1 MHLSHPIARLALVAP
16 ITPLAPFAHEPARLG
31 DVRSTSLRD
40 HHHMLTEIS
49 NALADA
55 AAAAA
60 PSVIQVQGRRQPASG
75 VIYAPGVVVTTTQAL
90 RREDR
95 LHVRGSEGDAVE
107 AELVGWDPATGLA
120 VLKAPALRGGP
131 ITVAKQ
137 AARVG
142 NLALA
147 IGRSWSNG
155 LTVSAGVVSIIGGP
169 LRTGRRRSI
178 DQIIRTTAPMHDGF
192 AGGAFV
198 DASGALL
205 GVTTA
210 STIRGLGVVIP
221 AAIAWSTAQHLLEH
235 GGLKRGYLGI
245 AGQSVRLP
253 ESQSAGKAEEGLL
266 VVAVSPDAPA
276 ARAGILIGD
285 VILAVDGQTIG
296 SPEELLDWLT
306 GDRIGK
312 TATLRVLRG
321 GKPTDVSAT
330 IGERGAS

>member
-1 MHLSHPIARLALVAP
+1 
-16 ITPLAPFAHEPARLG
+16 
-31 DVRSTSLRD
+31 
-40 HHHMLTEIS
+40 MLTDFS
-49 NALADA
+49 NEFADVA
-55 AAAAA
+55 AKAAS
-60 PSVIQVQGRRQPASG
+60 SVIQVQGRRQPASG
-75 VIYAPGVVVTTTQAL
+75 VIYAPGVVVTTTRAL

-95 LHVRGSEGDAVE
+95 LRVRGDGDAID
-107 AELVGWDPATGLA
+107 AELAGWDPATGLA
-120 VLKAPALRGGP
+120 ILKAPALSAPP
-131 ITVAKQ
+131 IGVAKH
-137 AARVG
+137 APRVG

-147 IGRSWSNG
+147 LARSWSNG

-169 LRTGRRRSI
+169 LQTGRRRAI

-198 DASGALL
+198 DTSGALL
-205 GVTTA
+205 GIATA

-221 AAIAWSTAQHLLEH
+221 TAIAWSTAQHLLEH

-245 AGQSVRLP
+245 AGQPVRLP
-253 ESQSAGKAEEGLL
+253 ESQRVGEVEEGLL

-276 ARAGILIGD
+276 ARAGILVGD
-285 VILAVDGQTIG
+285 VILAADGQTIG

-312 TATLRVLRG
+312 AAALRLVRG
-321 GKPTDVSAT
+321 GKPTEVSVT

>member
-1 MHLSHPIARLALVAP
+1 
-16 ITPLAPFAHEPARLG
+16 
-31 DVRSTSLRD
+31 
-40 HHHMLTEIS
+40 MLTEIS

-60 PSVIQVQGRRQPASG
+60 PSVIQVHGRRQPASG
-75 VIYAPGVVVTTTQAL
+75 VIYSPGVVVTTTHAV
-90 RREDR
+90 RREDK

-107 AELVGWDPATGLA
+107 AELAGWDPATGLA
-120 VLKAPALRGGP
+120 LLKAPALGGAP
-131 ITVAKQ
+131 IAVAKQ

-147 IGRSWSNG
+147 IARSWSNG

-169 LRTGRRRSI
+169 LRTGRRRAI

-198 DASGALL
+198 DPTGALL
-205 GVTTA
+205 GITTA

-221 AAIAWSTAQHLLEH
+221 AAIAWKTAQQLLEH

-245 AGQSVRLP
+245 AGQPVRLP
-253 ESQSAGKAEEGLL
+253 EPQRAGGIEEALL
-266 VVAVSPDAPA
+266 VVGVSSDAPA
-276 ARAGILIGD
+276 AQAGILVGD

-306 GDRIGK
+306 GDRVGK
-312 TATLRVLRG
+312 VATVRLLRG
-321 GKPTDVSAT
+321 GKPTDVAVT
-330 IGERGAS
+330 IGERRAS

>member
-1 MHLSHPIARLALVAP
+1 
-16 ITPLAPFAHEPARLG
+16 
-31 DVRSTSLRD
+31 
-40 HHHMLTEIS
+40 MLTEIS

-95 LHVRGSEGDAVE
+95 LHVRGSEGDAVD
-107 AELVGWDPATGLA
+107 AELAGWDPATGLA
-120 VLKAPALRGGP
+120 VVKAPALRGSP
-131 ITVAKQ
+131 IAVAKQ

-221 AAIAWSTAQHLLEH
+221 TAIAWSTAQHLLEH

-245 AGQSVRLP
+245 AGQPVRLP
-253 ESQSAGKAEEGLL
+253 ESQRAGTVEEGLL
-266 VVAVSPDAPA
+266 VVGVSPDAPA

-306 GDRIGK
+306 GDRVDK
-312 TATLRVLRG
+312 TATLRLLRG
-321 GKPTDVSAT
+321 GKPTEMSVT

>member
-1 MHLSHPIARLALVAP
+1 
-16 ITPLAPFAHEPARLG
+16 
-31 DVRSTSLRD
+31 
-40 HHHMLTEIS
+40 MLTDFS
-49 NALADA
+49 NELAEVA
-55 AAAAA
+55 AKAA

-75 VIYAPGVVVTTTQAL
+75 VIYAPRVVVTTTRAL

-95 LHVRGSEGDAVE
+95 LHVRGDGDPVD
-107 AELVGWDPATGLA
+107 AELAGWDPATGLA
-120 VLKAPALRGGP
+120 ILKAPALTAPP
-131 ITVAKQ
+131 IAIAKQ
-137 AARVG
+137 APRVG

-147 IGRSWSNG
+147 LARSWSNG

-169 LRTGRRRSI
+169 LQTGRRRAI

-192 AGGAFV
+192 AGGALV
-198 DASGALL
+198 DTTGALL
-205 GVTTA
+205 GITTA

-221 AAIAWSTAQHLLEH
+221 AGIAWNTAEHLLQH

-245 AGQSVRLP
+245 AGQPVRLP
-253 ESQSAGKAEEGLL
+253 ESQRTGDTEEGLI
-266 VVAVSPDAPA
+266 VVAVTPDAPA

-306 GDRIGK
+306 GNRVGK
-312 TATLRVLRG
+312 AATVRLLRG
-321 GKPTDVSAT
+321 GKPTEVSVT